1 MLVIEELKKA
11 LAPFVL
17 EIPRLEIQKGE
28 TFVLLGPT
36 GAGKSSFLELLAGFS
51 QPDEGRILVDGS
63 DVTELPP
70 DQRRISIL
78 FQEAHLF
85 PHLNVRENIGYGAND
100 TTLFAQVIE
109 LLGLEHLL
117 SHEVSV
123 LSGGERQLVALGRA
137 LMVRP
142 HILLL
147 DEPFNSIDPQSR
159 KGVIEAFRRVHRE
172 IQITSLM
179 VTHNFEEGLQLSD
192 QLGVLMEGKL
202 VQTGAPQEV
211 FSTPASEQI
220 ARFLGAE
227 NLFAGHF
234 ESMVDSESSA
244 LQSPSPQPEGYFPAL
259 FRTDSATLHV
269 LADHEGPGYALIQPK
284 EITLSLE
291 PMHSSALN
299 QFPGTVEDIIHKGS
313 LIQLK
318 INAGLAFKVF
328 ITSQSLQEMQ
338 LVKGSK
344 IHLIFK
350 ASSVKTY

>member
-1 MLVIEELKKA
+1 LLVIEELKKA

-17 EIPRLEIQKGE
+17 EIPRLEVPKGE
-28 TFVLLGPT
+28 TCVLLGPT

-51 QPDEGRILVDGS
+51 QPDAGRISVDGS
-63 DVTELPP
+63 DVTELPA

-85 PHLNVRENIGYGAND
+85 PHLNVRDNIGYGAND
-100 TTLFAQVIE
+100 TALFHQVIE
-109 LLGLEHLL
+109 LLGLENLL
-117 SHEVSV
+117 THGVSV

-142 HILLL
+142 HVLLL
-147 DEPFNSIDPQSR
+147 DEPFSSIDPQSR
-159 KGVIEAFRRVHRE
+159 KSVIEAFRRVHRE
-172 IQITSLM
+172 VQITSLM
-179 VTHNFEEGLQLSD
+179 VTHNFEEGLHLAD
-192 QLGVLMEGKL
+192 RLGVLMGGKL

-234 ESMVDSESSA
+234 ESVDDSQSST
-244 LQSPSPQPEGYFPAL
+244 L
-259 FRTDSATLHV
+259 FKTDSATLHV
-269 LADHEGPGYALIQPK
+269 LADHEGPGYALIQPE

-291 PMHSSALN
+291 PLQSSALN
-299 QFPGTVEDIIHKGS
+299 QFRGKVEDIIHKGS
-313 LIQLK
+313 LIQLE
-318 INAGLAFKVF
+318 IDAGLAFKVF

-338 LVKGSK
+338 LAKGSE
-344 IHLIFK
+344 IHLTFK

>member
-1 MLVIEELKKA
+1 MLVIEDLKKA
-11 LAPFVL
+11 FAPFVL
-17 EIPRLEIQKGE
+17 EIPRLVVEESE

-36 GAGKSSFLELLAGFS
+36 GSGKSSFLELMAGFS
-51 QPDEGRILVDGS
+51 QPDQGKVLVNGS
-63 DVTELPP
+63 DVSALPA

-85 PHLNVRENIGYGAND
+85 PHLNVGENVCYGAND
-100 TTLFAQVIE
+100 RVLFNQVVA

-117 SHEVSV
+117 SKRASV

-142 HILLL
+142 QVLLL
-147 DEPFNSIDPQSR
+147 DEPFSSIDPQSR
-159 KGVIEAFRRVHRE
+159 KSVIEAFRRVHRE
-172 IQITSLM
+172 LQITSLM
-179 VTHNFEEGLQLSD
+179 VTHNFEEGLYLAHR
-192 QLGVLMEGKL
+192 LGIIMKGKI

-211 FSTPASEQI
+211 FSKPATVQI

-234 ESMVDSESSA
+234 ESLADSRSPAAESQA
-244 LQSPSPQPEGYFPAL
+244 GWVEDDFPAL
-259 FRTDSATLHV
+259 FRTDSATFHV
-269 LADHEGPGYALIQPK
+269 LTNHEGPGYALIQPQ

-299 QFPGTVEDIIHKGS
+299 QFQGKVENIIPKGS
-313 LIQLK
+313 VIELEV
-318 INAGLAFKVF
+318 NAGLTFKVF
-328 ITSQSLQEMQ
+328 ITAQSLHEMQ
-338 LVKGSK
+338 LARGSE
-344 IHLIFK
+344 IHLGFK

>member
-1 MLVIEELKKA
+1 LLVIEELKKA

-17 EIPRLEIQKGE
+17 EIPRLEVPKGE

-51 QPDEGRILVDGS
+51 QPDEGRISVDGS
-63 DVTELPP
+63 DVTELPA

-85 PHLNVRENIGYGAND
+85 PHLNVRDNIGYGGND
-100 TTLFAQVIE
+100 TALFDQVIE
-109 LLGLEHLL
+109 LLGLKNLL
-117 SHEVSV
+117 THGVSV

-142 HILLL
+142 NILLL
-147 DEPFNSIDPQSR
+147 DEPFSSIDPQNR
-159 KGVIEAFRRVHRE
+159 KSVIEAFRRVHRE
-172 IQITSLM
+172 VQITSLM
-179 VTHNFEEGLQLSD
+179 VTHNFEEGLYLAD
-192 QLGVLMEGKL
+192 RLGVLMEGKL

-234 ESMVDSESSA
+234 ESRDDS
-244 LQSPSPQPEGYFPAL
+244 QSFTL
-259 FRTDSATLHV
+259 FKTDSATLHV
-269 LADHEGPGYALIQPK
+269 LADHEGPGYALIQPE

-291 PMHSSALN
+291 PLQSSALN
-299 QFPGTVEDIIHKGS
+299 QFRGKVEEIIHKGS
-313 LIQLK
+313 LIQLE
-318 INAGLAFKVF
+318 IDAGLAFKVF

-338 LVKGSK
+338 LAKGSE
-344 IHLIFK
+344 IHLTFK

>member
-11 LAPFVL
+11 LPPFVL

-63 DVTELPP
+63 DVTELPAN
-70 DQRRISIL
+70 QRRISIL

-85 PHLNVRENIGYGAND
+85 PHLDVRQNIGYGAND
-100 TTLFAQVIE
+100 TALFDQVIE
-109 LLGLEHLL
+109 LLGLDHLL
-117 SHEVSV
+117 SHRISV

-159 KGVIEAFRRVHRE
+159 KSVIEAFRRVHRE
-172 IQITSLM
+172 VQITSLM
-179 VTHNFEEGLQLSD
+179 VTHNFEEGLYLSHRM
-192 QLGVLMEGKL
+192 GILMEGKL

-211 FSTPASEQI
+211 FSKPASAHI

-234 ESMVDSESSA
+234 ESMAHSLPSA
-244 LQSPSPQPEGYFPAL
+244 SQSPSPQREGYFPAL
-259 FRTDSATLHV
+259 FKTDSATLHV
-269 LADHEGPGYALIQPK
+269 LAEHEGPGYALIQPQ

-291 PMHSSALN
+291 PLHSSALN
-299 QFPGTVEDIIHKGS
+299 QFPGKVENIIPRGS
-313 LIQLK
+313 VVQLE

-328 ITSQSLQEMQ
+328 ITSQSLQELQ
-338 LVKGSK
+338 LAKGSE

>member
-1 MLVIEELKKA
+1 MLVIEELKKTRA
-11 LAPFVL
+11 TFVL
-17 EIPRLEIQKGE
+17 EIPRLEVQKGE

-51 QPDEGRILVDGS
+51 QPDAGRISVGGS
-63 DVTELPP
+63 DVTHLPA

-85 PHLNVRENIGYGAND
+85 PHLNVRENIGYGAKD
-100 TTLFAQVIE
+100 TALFDQVIE
-109 LLGLEHLL
+109 LLGLENLL
-117 SHEVSV
+117 TQGVSV

-142 HILLL
+142 KVLLL
-147 DEPFNSIDPQSR
+147 DEPFSSIDPQSR
-159 KGVIEAFRRVHRE
+159 KSVIEAFRRVHRE
-172 IQITSLM
+172 LQITSLM
-179 VTHNFEEGLQLSD
+179 VTHNFEESLHLAD
-192 QLGVLMEGKL
+192 RLGVLMKGKL
-202 VQTGAPQEV
+202 VQAGAPQEV

-234 ESMVDSESSA
+234 ESMGD
-244 LQSPSPQPEGYFPAL
+244 SPSSTL
-259 FRTDSATLHV
+259 FKTDSATLHV
-269 LADHEGPGYALIQPK
+269 IADHEGPGYALIQPE

-291 PMHSSALN
+291 PIHSSALN
-299 QFPGTVEDIIHKGS
+299 QFQGKVEEIIHKGS
-313 LIQLK
+313 LIQLE

-338 LVKGSK
+338 LAKGSK
-344 IHLIFK
+344 IHLTFK

>member
-17 EIPRLEIQKGE
+17 EIPRLEVPKGE

-36 GAGKSSFLELLAGFS
+36 GSGKSSFLELLAGFS
-51 QPDEGRILVDGS
+51 QPDAGRISVDGS
-63 DVTELPP
+63 DVTELPAE
-70 DQRRISIL
+70 QRRISIL

-100 TTLFAQVIE
+100 TNLFDQVIE
-109 LLGLEHLL
+109 LLGLEKLL
-117 SHEVSV
+117 THGVSG

-142 HILLL
+142 RILLL
-147 DEPFNSIDPQSR
+147 DEPFSSIDPQSR
-159 KGVIEAFRRVHRE
+159 KSVIEAFRRVHRE
-172 IQITSLM
+172 IHITSLM
-179 VTHNFEEGLQLSD
+179 VTHNFEEGLHLAD
-192 QLGVLMEGKL
+192 RLGVLMEGKL
-202 VQTGAPQEV
+202 VQMGLPQEV
-211 FSTPASEQI
+211 FSTPGSEQI

-234 ESMVDSESSA
+234 ESMGD
-244 LQSPSPQPEGYFPAL
+244 SPSSTL
-259 FRTDSATLHV
+259 FKTDSTTLHV
-269 LADHEGPGYALIQPK
+269 LADHEGPGFALIQPE

-291 PMHSSALN
+291 PLQSSALN
-299 QFPGTVEDIIHKGS
+299 QFQGTVEEIIHKGS
-313 LIQLK
+313 LIQLE

-338 LVKGSK
+338 LAKGSE
-344 IHLIFK
+344 IHLTFK